1 MFGASARRTWVLGID
16 SSSEIVSIALSPTTP
31 DSVAGAEL
39 SWPAGR
45 HQTTTLLAQIDR
57 LFRLCDVDSEQ
68 LGAVAVATGPGGFSA
83 LRAGMSVAKGFAYAL
98 DIPIFGVGTLDLA
111 VAPVTHWGL
120 PVRAFVPAGRGRVV
134 FADYTY
140 AAGQL
145 HPHGEMTHRAPANLA
160 ADLLQPTLLVGDLSV
175 EDAATL
181 SAEQNVVLPGA
192 ALRRRRA
199 SVMVDLIVPRWQA
212 GAGDDLT
219 DLEPLYVHQQ
229 PQVAVPAG
237 TESRA

>member
-1 MFGASARRTWVLGID
+1 MFEASSDRHWVLGID
-16 SSSEIVSIALSPTTP
+16 SSSEIVSIALTPTA
-31 DSVAGAEL
+31 SSSISGAEL

-57 LFRLCDVDSEQ
+57 LFRLCDADSDL

-98 DIPIFGVGTLDLA
+98 DIPIFGVGTLDVA
-111 VAPVTHWGL
+111 VAPVAQWGL

-134 FADYTY
+134 FADYTF
-140 AAGQL
+140 AAGRL
-145 HPHGEMTHRAPANLA
+145 HPMGEMTHRSPADLA
-160 ADLLQPTLLVGDLSV
+160 ADLLTPTLLLGDLTT
-175 EDAATL
+175 EDAESL
-181 SAEQNVVLPGA
+181 EIQPNVVLPGP

-199 SVMVDLIVPRWQA
+199 AVLVDLILPRWLI
-212 GAGDDLT
+212 GERDDLI

-229 PQVAVPAG
+229 PQQAAPAG
-237 TESRA
+237 TGKRA